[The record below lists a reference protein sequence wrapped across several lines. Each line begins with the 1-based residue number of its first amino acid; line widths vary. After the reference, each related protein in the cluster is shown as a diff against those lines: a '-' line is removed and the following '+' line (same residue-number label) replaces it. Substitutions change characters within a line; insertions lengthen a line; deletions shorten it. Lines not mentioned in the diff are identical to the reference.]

1 MTGLSRWIT
10 RSLAALL
17 AAAGLA
23 GAGGCASSATR
34 VAVDAAS
41 VDNARAATVAPVQVA
56 PGVYLLQGSG
66 GEPAVGNLGRI
77 GNAGFIVGDS
87 GVVAIDTGTSYR
99 HGEALL
105 AAIRSVT
112 DKPVRLALITHARQE
127 FLFGAAAYR
136 ARGVPVAM
144 HSRAASLMASR
155 CETCLKNLR
164 KLLGEDAMRGT
175 VMFTPDRSFEVT
187 HRDDTLADRPLQVL
201 YFGHSSGPGN
211 IVVFDPRT
219 GVLFAGGL
227 LDRGRIPDVIDGD
240 LAEWRAALQALRGLP
255 VKLVVPGHGDAGDS
269 ERSIAD
275 VERYLAQLEARVHAL
290 MGADTPLSQIAEAAS
305 LPDFEAWDQYDN
317 THRRNA
323 SIVFLRIEREALFKI
338 GG

>member
-1 MTGLSRWIT
+1 MTRLT
-10 RSLAALL
+10 RGFAPPLAALL
-17 AAAGLA
+17 AAGCLA
-23 GAGGCASSATR
+23 AVGGC
-34 VAVDAAS
+34 VAPAARAAADAA
-41 VDNARAATVAPVQVA
+41 NARAATAAAVQVA
-56 PGVYLLQGSG
+56 PGVYLLRGSG
-66 GEPAVGNLGRI
+66 GEPDAGNLGRI

-87 GVVAIDTGTSYR
+87 GVVAIDTGTSYK

-112 DKPVRLALITHARQE
+112 DKPVRLALVTHARQE

-144 HSRAASLMASR
+144 HAKAATLMASR

-175 VMFTPDRSFEVT
+175 AMFTPDRTFDAT

-201 YFGHSSGPGN
+201 YFGHASGPGD
-211 IVVFDPRT
+211 IAVFDPRS

-227 LDRGRIPDVIDGD
+227 LERGRIPDVIDSD
-240 LAEWRAALQALRGLP
+240 LPAWRAALQALRRLP
-255 VKLVVPGHGDAGDS
+255 AKVVVPGHGDAGDA

-275 VERYLAQLEARVHAL
+275 VERYLAQLEARLRAL
-290 MGADTPLSQIAEAAS
+290 MLADTPLSQIAEAAS

-323 SIVFLRIEREALFKI
+323 SIVFLRIERESLFKT
-338 GG
+338 GS